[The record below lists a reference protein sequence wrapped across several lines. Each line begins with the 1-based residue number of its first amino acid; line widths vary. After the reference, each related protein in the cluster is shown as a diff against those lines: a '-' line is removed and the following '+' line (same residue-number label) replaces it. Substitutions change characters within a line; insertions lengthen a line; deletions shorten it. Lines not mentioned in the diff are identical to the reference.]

1 MKSKVLFLILS
12 FTWGLAGC
20 GSGFSAVDQPAT
32 AKSTMPEFE
41 RPLVVEE
48 DGYDIVRGGIRVED
62 IKTQYSEEKKSMS
75 LSGQVILIDTK
86 SAGLKTF
93 NMDLEGQADDQGFIV
108 LKPTGRGTGI
118 PSDIKLAAKATCLG
132 PDHDCYSSFIDI
144 YVAHNDLI
152 YHHQV
157 EAIQEKPQAPTP
169 VVEAPAVPEKPQPS
183 PKPNPVAE
191 EDEHEDDEAIQG
203 GGRYVGDPAK
213 DIEDLLEIKPKEKKP
228 VEGEVKEAKPSI
240 KKVTQAID
248 TVNNGHLANAISA
261 LDYMTHHAPAGFY
274 ILRPERKSHFGTNE
288 LVYIIG
294 QMGLYTKKE
303 VPGYILPI
311 GDMSKEKG
319 GKFGTHKSHQTGLDA
334 DVAFYFESKN
344 LQRSFVSAV
353 TIDKP
358 HGSWMLEKQWG
369 LFKMV
374 NKTKLVDRIFIH
386 KTLKKALCQLAIKN
400 GEIEKSDKSGDVYET
415 LRRLSADTDHNT
427 HFHLR
432 LKCSK
437 AQIRCRQLPEPA
449 AGTGCF

>member
-1 MKSKVLFLILS
+1 M
-12 FTWGLAGC
+12 
-20 GSGFSAVDQPAT
+20 
-32 AKSTMPEFE
+32 
-41 RPLVVEE
+41 
-48 DGYDIVRGGIRVED
+48 
-62 IKTQYSEEKKSMS
+62 
-75 LSGQVILIDTK
+75 
-86 SAGLKTF
+86 
-93 NMDLEGQADDQGFIV
+93 
-108 LKPTGRGTGI
+108 
-118 PSDIKLAAKATCLG
+118 
-132 PDHDCYSSFIDI
+132 
-144 YVAHNDLI
+144 
-152 YHHQV
+152 
-157 EAIQEKPQAPTP
+157 
-169 VVEAPAVPEKPQPS
+169 
-183 PKPNPVAE
+183 
-191 EDEHEDDEAIQG
+191 
-203 GGRYVGDPAK
+203 
-213 DIEDLLEIKPKEKKP
+213 
-228 VEGEVKEAKPSI
+228 
-240 KKVTQAID
+240 
-248 TVNNGHLANAISA
+248 
-261 LDYMTHHAPAGFY
+261 
-274 ILRPERKSHFGTNE
+274 
-288 LVYIIG
+288 IG

-353 TIDKP
+353 AVDKP

-386 KTLKKALCQLAIKN
+386 KTLKKALCQLAIKK
-400 GEIEKSDKSGDVYET
+400 GEIDKSDKSGDIYET